1 MRKIAATYL
10 FTPDN
15 QFVKNAILICEDDG
29 TIIDIKIPD
38 ESIKEVAGLEYYSG
52 VLVPGFVNAHC
63 HLELSHLKGKVE
75 KGSGFSNFLKQINQ
89 LRNYKPH
96 NIEMLLQNIDRKM
109 WMEGI
114 SAVGDISNTTD
125 TIKVKKKSKIYY
137 HTFIESFGFH
147 PSTVEKVFKV
157 ALQLQMKFDASSLSN
172 SIVPHSA
179 YSVSEPLFL
188 NIIEKAKTENWSIS
202 IHNQES
208 NEESQFFKTGDGPIA
223 DYFKNNLN
231 IDLSNWKPTGASSLS
246 KILDS
251 ISEEVQLLL
260 VHNSFMQKSDIEKLK
275 QRRKLGNTYFVLC
288 PNSNLYT
295 TNQLPPVKL
304 FQHEQ
309 LNICIGTDSLASN
322 NKLSILSEL
331 ITLQNHF
338 PEVTLEELIR
348 WATINGAQALGID
361 DRFGS
366 FEPMKK
372 PGINLITGIDFKTKK
387 FTLDFKIKRLA

>member
-15 QFVKNAILICEDDG
+15 QFVKNAIIICEDDG
-29 TIIDIKIPD
+29 TIIDIKIQD
-38 ESIKEVAGLEYYSG
+38 EVIKEVAGLEYYSG

-63 HLELSHLKGKVE
+63 HFELSHLKGKIE
-75 KGSGFSNFLKQINQ
+75 KGSGFINFLKQIHQ

-96 NIEMLLQNIDRKM
+96 NIEILLQNIDRKM

-125 TIKVKKKSKIYY
+125 TIKAKKKSKIYY

-147 PSTVEKVFKV
+147 PSTVEKAFKV

-172 SIVPHSA
+172 TIVPHSA

-188 NIIEKAKTENWSIS
+188 KIIEKAKSENRSIS

-208 NEESQFFKTGDGPIA
+208 NEESRFFKTGDGPIA

-246 KILDS
+246 KILDF

-260 VHNSFMQKSDIEKLK
+260 VHNSFMQKSDVEELK
-275 QRRKLGNTYFVLC
+275 KRRKLGNTFFVVC
-288 PNSNLYT
+288 PNSNLYI
-295 TNQLPPVKL
+295 TNQFPPVKL

-348 WATINGAQALGID
+348 WATINGARALGINE
-361 DRFGS
+361 RFGS

-372 PGINLITGIDFKTKK
+372 PGINLITGINFKTKK
-387 FTLDFKIKRLA
+387 FTLDCKIKRLA